1 MTLLSV
7 CLGLYVWILEQIYW
21 KCEIIQLPRDFYS
34 LWQTELEERYRL
46 RLFLAPISLFLLL
59 HPGRRVH
66 AKAERG
72 LQSQLWL
79 SHPSSSSSSPLL
91 WRIWPLLNSLGGIW
105 TVPLSWDAVSCARH
119 QRELSRRSYF
129 RENLN
134 VCVCVSTKKT
144 VFPQPV
150 KFKKNTLKL
159 PDDSRRTLS
168 STISWTTPTANA
180 DNSSLFQMSWT
191 AKSPSR
197 PHHTLLT
204 NSWSNLI
211 RRIIFHLMAA
221 VKLLT
226 NGGAFS
232 SCFF

>member
-7 CLGLYVWILEQIYW
+7 CWGLYVWILEQIYG

-129 RENLN
+129 RQNLN
-134 VCVCVSTKKT
+134 ARVCLHKEDCFARASEILK
-144 VFPQPV
+144 
-150 KFKKNTLKL
+150 KL

-168 STISWTTPTANA
+168 STISWTTPTPNA

-211 RRIIFHLMAA
+211 IRIIFHLMAA
-221 VKLLT
+221 VKLLE